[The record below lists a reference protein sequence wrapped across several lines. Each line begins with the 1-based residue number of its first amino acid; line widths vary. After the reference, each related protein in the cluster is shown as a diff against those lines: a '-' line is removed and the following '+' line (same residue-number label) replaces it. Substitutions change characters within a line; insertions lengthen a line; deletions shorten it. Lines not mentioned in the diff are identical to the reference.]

1 MEQESL
7 AQGVARREQEHR
19 SARIARVDETARLL
33 FVRCAVLTDKSV
45 TGLQG
50 IVDSELDAKKCYG
63 HAIALERARDEAIED
78 LDSIPPRGE
87 K

>member
-19 SARIARVDETARLL
+19 SARIARVDETARAIYCAGIKRVQTGPLL
-33 FVRCAVLTDKSV
+33 FDMEFCISSKRAYQAALS
-45 TGLQG
+45 
-50 IVDSELDAKKCYG
+50 
-63 HAIALERARDEAIED
+63 LERARDEAIED